1 MGSRTRQ
8 QSESNPQAERE
19 QTTPGRP
26 PRGRGPRAQPTEA
39 QGEAPRGPPPP
50 RGLWWNSARWCCARP
65 KAILRCG
72 HCVDVGANPNTHTTR
87 PRAVRSRLSTGP
99 RGAPGCVSGQ
109 CVSQDR
115 REDAT
120 TWTDGEP
127 SVRNN
132 RPRLPRAASRG
143 PRVHREVGAV
153 RVGCVAAGGGLWCGA
168 GRAEGGG
175 AERAPPPP
183 RPAPP
188 APPPRDDQPR
198 RSLPPVWGGP
208 PPPPLFPRGGK
219 QRGRGGGA
227 TAQGGRGGRRGI
239 WLILPVVIC
248 FVQGLSHA
256 YLSANGRGQWICEWL
271 LTSAVISAGE
281 CGRRPAFRGAQWDIL
296 QNLVANTR
304 SQGSAAASPPDPA
317 APRGPRGP
325 RGWWIAPSRW

>member
-26 PRGRGPRAQPTEA
+26 PRGRGPRAKPTEA

-65 KAILRCG
+65 RLFSDAAIVWTWEPTQTPTPPGPARCG
-72 HCVDVGANPNTHTTR
+72 RGSRPARGGRPGAC
-87 PRAVRSRLSTGP
+87 
-99 RGAPGCVSGQ
+99 RGS
-109 CVSQDR
+109 VSQDR

-188 APPPRDDQPR
+188 GPPAPRRPTPPLPSPLCGVAPLPPLSSPAGESRGGEGEAPPR
-198 RSLPPVWGGP
+198 
-208 PPPPLFPRGGK
+208 
-219 QRGRGGGA
+219 RGGGEA
-227 TAQGGRGGRRGI
+227 D
-239 WLILPVVIC
+239 
-248 FVQGLSHA
+248 
-256 YLSANGRGQWICEWL
+256 
-271 LTSAVISAGE
+271 GE
-281 CGRRPAFRGAQWDIL
+281 SG
-296 QNLVANTR
+296 
-304 SQGSAAASPPDPA
+304 
-317 APRGPRGP
+317 
-325 RGWWIAPSRW
+325 